1 MRVAVTGTPG
11 VGKTTA
17 TDGLATDLNVL
28 HLNDLVREAGLTEG
42 TDEARGSLVV
52 DLEAVSARLEGREG
66 ILVESH
72 VAHHLNVDRA
82 IVLRCRPDVL
92 ETRLLDRGES
102 EAKAAENAEAE
113 ALDVILSE
121 TVDRHGVDATY
132 EIDTTDRSVEA
143 VRSDVEAVLAG
154 ERQPS
159 AGTVDFTGYL

>member
-17 TDGLATDLNVL
+17 TEGLSTDLDVL

-52 DLEAVSARLEGREG
+52 DLEAVSARLEGREDL
-66 ILVESH
+66 LVESH
-72 VAHHLNVDRA
+72 VAHHLDVDRA

-92 ETRLLDRGES
+92 EARLLERGDG

-121 TVDRHGVDATY
+121 TVEGHGVDVTY
-132 EIDTTDRSVEA
+132 EIDTTDRSVDA

-154 ERQPS
+154 DRRPS

>member
-1 MRVAVTGTPG
+1 MTGTPG

-17 TDGLATDLNVL
+17 TEGLSTDLDVL
-28 HLNDLVREAGLTEG
+28 HLNDLVRDAGLTEG

-52 DLEAVSARLEGREG
+52 DLEAVSARLEGREDL
-66 ILVESH
+66 LVESH
-72 VAHHLNVDRA
+72 VAHHLDVDRA

-92 ETRLLDRGES
+92 ERRLLDRGEG

-121 TVDRHGVDATY
+121 TVERQGVDATY
-132 EIDTTDRSVEA
+132 EIDTTERSVDA

-154 ERQPS
+154 DRRPS

>member
-17 TDGLATDLNVL
+17 TEGLSTDLDVL

-52 DLEAVSARLEGREG
+52 DLEAVSARLEGRADL
-66 ILVESH
+66 LVESH
-72 VAHHLNVDRA
+72 VAHHLDVDRA

-92 ETRLLDRGES
+92 EARLLERGDG

-121 TVDRHGVDATY
+121 TVEEHGVDATY
-132 EIDTTDRSVEA
+132 EIDTTDRSVDA

-154 ERQPS
+154 DRRPS

>member
-52 DLEAVSARLEGREG
+52 DLEAVSARLEGRED

-72 VAHHLNVDRA
+72 VAHRLNVDRA

>member
-1 MRVAVTGTPG
+1 VTGTPG

-17 TDGLATDLNVL
+17 TEGLSTDLDVL
-28 HLNDLVREAGLTEG
+28 HLNDLVRDAGLTEG

-52 DLEAVSARLEGREG
+52 DLEAVSARLEGREDL
-66 ILVESH
+66 LVESH
-72 VAHHLNVDRA
+72 VAHHLDVDRA

-92 ETRLLDRGES
+92 ERRLLDRGEG

-121 TVDRHGVDATY
+121 TVERQGVDATY
-132 EIDTTDRSVEA
+132 EIDTTDRSVDA

-154 ERQPS
+154 DRRPS

>member
-17 TDGLATDLNVL
+17 TEGLSTDLDVL

-52 DLEAVSARLEGREG
+52 DLEAVSARLEGREDL
-66 ILVESH
+66 LVESH
-72 VAHHLNVDRA
+72 VAHHLDVDRA

-92 ETRLLDRGES
+92 ERRLLDRGEG

-121 TVDRHGVDATY
+121 TVERQGVDSTY

-154 ERQPS
+154 ERDAS

>member
-52 DLEAVSARLEGREG
+52 DLEAVSARLEGRED

-72 VAHHLNVDRA
+72 VAHHLTVDRA

>member
-17 TDGLATDLNVL
+17 TDGLATDLDVL

-52 DLEAVSARLEGREG
+52 DLEAVSARLEGRED

-72 VAHHLNVDRA
+72 VAHHLDVDRA

-102 EAKAAENAEAE
+102 EVKAAENAEAE
-113 ALDVILSE
+113 ALDVLLSE
-121 TVDRHGVDATY
+121 AVGRHGVDSTY
-132 EIDTTDRSVEA
+132 EIDTTDRSAEA

>member
-1 MRVAVTGTPG
+1 MTGTPG

-17 TDGLATDLNVL
+17 TEGLSTDLDVL
-28 HLNDLVREAGLTEG
+28 HLNDLVRDAGLTEG

-52 DLEAVSARLEGREG
+52 DLEAVSARLEGREDL
-66 ILVESH
+66 LVESH
-72 VAHHLNVDRA
+72 VAHHLDVDRA

-92 ETRLLDRGES
+92 ERRLLDRGEG

-121 TVDRHGVDATY
+121 TVERQGVDATY
-132 EIDTTDRSVEA
+132 EIDTTDRSVDA

-154 ERQPS
+154 DRRPS

>member
-1 MRVAVTGTPG
+1 MTGTPG

-17 TDGLATDLNVL
+17 TEGLSTDLDVL
-28 HLNDLVREAGLTEG
+28 HLNDLVRDAGLTEG

-52 DLEAVSARLEGREG
+52 DLEAVSARLEGREDL
-66 ILVESH
+66 LVESH
-72 VAHHLNVDRA
+72 VAHHLDVDRA

-92 ETRLLDRGES
+92 ERRLLDRGEG

-121 TVDRHGVDATY
+121 TVERQGVDSTY
-132 EIDTTDRSVEA
+132 EIDTTDRSVDA

-154 ERQPS
+154 DRRPS

>member
-1 MRVAVTGTPG
+1 MTGTPG

-17 TDGLATDLNVL
+17 TEGLSTDLDVL

-52 DLEAVSARLEGREG
+52 DLEAVSARLEGRADL
-66 ILVESH
+66 LVESH
-72 VAHHLNVDRA
+72 VAHHLDVDRA

-92 ETRLLDRGES
+92 EARLLERGDG

-121 TVDRHGVDATY
+121 TVEEHGVDATY
-132 EIDTTDRSVEA
+132 EIDTTDRSVDA
-143 VRSDVEAVLAG
+143 VRSDIEAVLAG
-154 ERQPS
+154 DRRSS

>member
-17 TDGLATDLNVL
+17 TDGLATDLDVL

-52 DLEAVSARLEGREG
+52 DLEAVSARLEGRED

-72 VAHHLNVDRA
+72 VAHHLDVDRA

-113 ALDVILSE
+113 ALDVLLSE
-121 TVDRHGVDATY
+121 AVDRHGVNATY

>member
-17 TDGLATDLNVL
+17 TDGLATDLDVL

-52 DLEAVSARLEGREG
+52 DLEAVSARLEGRED

-72 VAHHLNVDRA
+72 VAHHLDVDRA

-113 ALDVILSE
+113 ALDVLLSE
-121 TVDRHGVDATY
+121 TVDRHGVTATY

>member
-52 DLEAVSARLEGREG
+52 DLEAVSARLEGRED

>member
-17 TDGLATDLNVL
+17 TDGLATDLDVL

-52 DLEAVSARLEGREG
+52 DLEAVSARLEGRED

-72 VAHHLNVDRA
+72 VAHHLDVDRA

-113 ALDVILSE
+113 ALDVLLSE
-121 TVDRHGVDATY
+121 AVDRHGVDATY

>member
-17 TDGLATDLNVL
+17 TEGLSTDLDVL
-28 HLNDLVREAGLTEG
+28 HLNDLVRDAGLTEG

-52 DLEAVSARLEGREG
+52 DLEAVSARLEGREDL
-66 ILVESH
+66 LVESH
-72 VAHHLNVDRA
+72 VAHHLDVDRA

-92 ETRLLDRGES
+92 ERRLLDRGEG

-121 TVDRHGVDATY
+121 TVERQGVDATY
-132 EIDTTDRSVEA
+132 EMDTTDRSVDA

-154 ERQPS
+154 DRRPS

>member
-17 TDGLATDLNVL
+17 TEGLATDLDVI

-42 TDEARGSLVV
+42 TDESRGSLVV
-52 DLEAVSARLEGREG
+52 DLEAVSERLGGRSD

-72 VAHHLNVDRA
+72 VAHHLDVDRA
-82 IVLRCRPDVL
+82 IVLRCRPDAL
-92 ETRLLDRGES
+92 ETRLLDRGDG

-121 TVDRHGVDATY
+121 TVDRHGVDSTY
-132 EIDTTDRSVEA
+132 EIDTTDRSVGA
-143 VRSDVEAVLAG
+143 VRSDIEAALAG
-154 ERQPS
+154 DRRPS

>member
-17 TDGLATDLNVL
+17 TEGLSTDLDVL
-28 HLNDLVREAGLTEG
+28 HLNDLVRDAGLTEG

-52 DLEAVSARLEGREG
+52 DLEAVSARLEGREDL
-66 ILVESH
+66 LVESH
-72 VAHHLNVDRA
+72 VAHHLDVDRA

-92 ETRLLDRGES
+92 ERRLLDRGEG

-121 TVDRHGVDATY
+121 TVERQGVDATY
-132 EIDTTDRSVEA
+132 EIDTTDRSVDA

-154 ERQPS
+154 DRRPS

>member
-17 TDGLATDLNVL
+17 TESLSTDLDVL
-28 HLNDLVREAGLTEG
+28 QLNDLVREAGLTEG

-52 DLEAVSARLEGREG
+52 DLEAVSARLEGHEDL
-66 ILVESH
+66 LVESH
-72 VAHHLNVDRA
+72 VAHHLDVDRA

-92 ETRLLDRGES
+92 EGRLLDRGEG
-102 EAKAAENAEAE
+102 ETKAAENAEAE
-113 ALDVILSE
+113 ALDVILAE
-121 TVDRHGVDATY
+121 TVERHGVDATY

-154 ERQPS
+154 DRRPS

>member
-1 MRVAVTGTPG
+1 MTGTPG

-17 TDGLATDLNVL
+17 TEGLSTDLDVL
-28 HLNDLVREAGLTEG
+28 HLNDFVRDAGLTEG

-52 DLEAVSARLEGREG
+52 DLEAVSARLEGREDL
-66 ILVESH
+66 LVESH
-72 VAHHLNVDRA
+72 VAHHLDVDRA

-92 ETRLLDRGES
+92 ERRLLDRGEG

-121 TVDRHGVDATY
+121 TVERQGVDSTY
-132 EIDTTDRSVEA
+132 EIDTTDRSVDA

-154 ERQPS
+154 DRRPS

>member
-17 TDGLATDLNVL
+17 TEGLSTDLDVL

-52 DLEAVSARLEGREG
+52 DLEAVSARLEGREDL
-66 ILVESH
+66 LVESH
-72 VAHHLNVDRA
+72 VAHHLDVDRA

-92 ETRLLDRGES
+92 EARLLERGDG

-121 TVDRHGVDATY
+121 TVEEHGVDATY
-132 EIDTTDRSVEA
+132 EIDTTDRSVDA

-154 ERQPS
+154 DRRPS

>member
-17 TDGLATDLNVL
+17 TEGLSTDLDVL

-52 DLEAVSARLEGREG
+52 DLEAVSARFEGREG
-66 ILVESH
+66 LLVESH
-72 VAHHLNVDRA
+72 VAHHLDVDRA

-92 ETRLLDRGES
+92 ERRLLDRGDG

-121 TVDRHGVDATY
+121 TVERQGVDSTY

-143 VRSDVEAVLAG
+143 VRSDIEAVLAG
-154 ERQPS
+154 ERDAS